1 MYEALYRK
9 WRPQTF
15 DDVISQEHITT
26 TLKNQIIND
35 QTAHA
40 YIFTGSR
47 GTGKTTCARI
57 FAKALNCLNPQKGN
71 PCLECE
77 ICRNADRVTDII
89 EIDAASNNGV
99 DSIREIRDGL
109 DYMPE
114 QCRYKVYIIDE
125 VHMLSIQAFNAF
137 LKSIEEPPPHV
148 KFIFAT
154 TEIQKV
160 PATILSRCQRFDFRR
175 VQTKDIAKRLKY
187 IISEEGLKI
196 SDEAALMIGKI
207 SDGGMRDALSLLEL
221 CTAISKDITTDVV
234 STAAGTA
241 DKTDVYNLLKGV
253 FSKDISLAFDTIN
266 KLHQKST
273 DLQNLA
279 SELAEQVRNVMLLK
293 LVPPQKEA
301 VTCSDEEAEILIDIS
316 KDITLDKVLS
326 ILYSMQ
332 NLSSELSYS
341 VNKRAEFEMKI
352 ISLINKSDSA
362 VSSEKYVSANPDNS
376 QEIVFLRDK
385 IKMLEQKI
393 KNISV
398 RAMQAS
404 MNHTNNVQS
413 EVATAPDPS
422 TVDFSKL
429 KKEDF
434 HPVQSWMEVL
444 EKFSVYKPDVVGALG
459 GSAAFING
467 NVMLIVTENKFFLRL
482 FKVPEN
488 AEILRRVIFET
499 LGKNYIIKAKCTASD
514 EQKTPAERASEFIDN
529 AKNSGVPTTVEN
541 AEDS

>member
-26 TLKNQIIND
+26 TLKNQIVSG

-57 FAKALNCLNPQKGN
+57 FAKALNCKNPENGN

-77 ICRNADRVTDII
+77 ICRNADRLTDII

-114 QCRYKVYIIDE
+114 QCKFKVYIIDE
-125 VHMLSIQAFNAF
+125 VHMLSTAAFNAF

-175 VQTKDIAKRLKY
+175 VQTKDIAERLKY
-187 IISEEGLKI
+187 IISQEGLSI
-196 SDEAALMIGKI
+196 TGEAAMLIGKI

-221 CTAISKDITTDVV
+221 CTAVSKDITPEVV
-234 STAAGTA
+234 SAAAGTA
-241 DKTDVYNLLKGV
+241 DRTDIHSMLEAI
-253 FSKDISLAFDTIN
+253 FEKDIPKAFEIIN
-266 KLHQKST
+266 RLHQKST
-273 DLQNLA
+273 DLQNIAADLT
-279 SELAEQVRNVMLLK
+279 EQLRNIMLLK
-293 LVPPQKEA
+293 LTPPQNEA
-301 VTCSDEEAEILIDIS
+301 VSCSNEEIKILSDIS
-316 KDITLDKVLS
+316 KNASLDDVMCLVSMMQDI
-326 ILYSMQ
+326 
-332 NLSSELSYS
+332 SSELSYA

-352 ISLINKSDSA
+352 ISMINSPEKKT
-362 VSSEKYVSANPDNS
+362 VSKKNNS
-376 QEIVFLRDK
+376 NVQSQDVVFLKDK
-385 IKMLEQKI
+385 VRMLEQKI
-393 KNISV
+393 KSIS
-398 RAMQAS
+398 MQA
-404 MNHTNNVQS
+404 MRVPVQQQNSTS
-413 EVATAPDPS
+413 ETQQQSDSS

-434 HPVQSWMEVL
+434 HPVQSWQEVL
-444 EKFSVYKPDVVGALG
+444 EKFSEYKPDVVGALG

-467 NVMLIVTENKFFLRL
+467 NVMLIVTENRFFLRL

-488 AEILRRVIFET
+488 AEILKKVIFET
-499 LGKNYIIKAKCTASD
+499 LGRNYIIRAKCTASD
-514 EQKTPAERASEFIDN
+514 EHKSPAERASEFIDN
-529 AKNSGVPTTVEN
+529 AKNSGVSTAVDN
-541 AEDS
+541 GGQN